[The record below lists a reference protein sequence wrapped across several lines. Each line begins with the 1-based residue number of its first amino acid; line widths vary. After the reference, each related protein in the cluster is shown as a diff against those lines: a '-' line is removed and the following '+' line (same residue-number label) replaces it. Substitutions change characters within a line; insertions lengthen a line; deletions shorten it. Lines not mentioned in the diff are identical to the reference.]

1 MVEEL
6 DRLEGIPRGSRAL
19 FLKIHH
25 AVKLVDYLGFGPLA
39 PNVGLLHTV
48 SSAADP
54 VNVSFLSTQE
64 FLGDGSAYN
73 AALLQSWEELALL

>member
-6 DRLEGIPRGSRAL
+6 GRLEGIPRGSAAL
-19 FLKIHH
+19 CLKIHH
-25 AVKLVDYLGFGPLA
+25 AVKLVDYLAFGFLA
-39 PNVGLLHTV
+39 PNVGLFHTV

-64 FLGDGSAYN
+64 FLGGGSAYN
-73 AALLQSWEELALL
+73 AEL